1 MKALLTVDFSSA
13 GLLMVLAI
21 AIILVIAD
29 VFLIELPAKRC
40 QFVAP
45 SREYVVF
52 PALAAMAVGYGVF
65 ELRYV
70 LFRAKQPMLDYWVL
84 GIYLAM
90 ITIFAISRL
99 LVLRRTCLMG
109 G

>member
-1 MKALLTVDFSSA
+1 MNALLTVDFSIL

-21 AIILVIAD
+21 AIIVGFAD
-29 VFLIELPAKRC
+29 VFLIQLPAKRG

-45 SREYVVF
+45 SRDYFVF
-52 PALAAMAVGYGVF
+52 PAMALMAVGYGVF

-70 LFRAKQPMLDYWVL
+70 LFRAKQPLLDYWVL
-84 GIYLAM
+84 GIYTVTVAV
-90 ITIFAISRL
+90 IVVSRVFA
-99 LVLRRTCLMG
+99 LRRMCLTG